1 MTKEQAKNELRPLK
15 DMAKNIRSIEDEIL
29 RLETLATRMTPNYE
43 SSPVSGTPKN
53 KMEEA
58 VVKLET
64 YRSRLSHAIIDTL
77 DYRQRCRDKIDQI
90 QPRTLQ
96 TILNYY
102 YVQDNTMEQTAE
114 LIGKSYQWTYELYK
128 TALEKYAEI

>member
-1 MTKEQAKNELRPLK
+1 MTR
-15 DMAKNIRSIEDEIL
+15 NIRSIEDEIE
-29 RLETLATRMTPNYE
+29 RLETLATKMTPNYE

-58 VVKLET
+58 VVKLEH
-64 YRSRLSHAIIDTL
+64 YRSRLSRAVIDTL
-77 DYRQRCRDKIDQI
+77 DYRQMCRDKIDQI
-90 QPRTLQ
+90 EPRTLQ

-102 YVQDNTMEQTAE
+102 YVQDNTMEKTAE